1 MAKDKKV
8 AVAEVIGVAQC
19 MVKVDGV
26 YYRAGDEIA
35 LSKADFSDL
44 LAKGA
49 VNAQDSAAPAADA
62 KPAGNGAASD
72 GQGSLIPVA
81 GGPSAADAGSGSAAG
96 TGAQ

>member
-1 MAKDKKV
+1 MAKDKKA

-49 VNAQDSAAPAADA
+49 VNAKDSAAPAADA
-62 KPAGNGAASD
+62 KPAGDGAAAG
-72 GQGSLIPVA
+72 GQGSLIPA
-81 GGPSAADAGSGSAAG
+81 GGDPSAAAGGGSAAG